1 MASKGK
7 KRLDLLLARVCMNCP
22 VCRQARQDTS
32 EGLSVRFV
40 RRVEAHICPFC
51 RAYER
56 VYGRPAHELLH
67 QKSPQKPDSLGAAK

>member
-1 MASKGK
+1 MTSKGK

-56 VYGRPAHELLH
+56 V
-67 QKSPQKPDSLGAAK
+67 